1 MKSRLLV
8 LVAGAAAAV
17 CIAGCAEVPHQSI
30 HDAKKA
36 LEQAEKAG
44 AELYA
49 PSQFKA
55 TQVSFDLAMKEI
67 SEENKKI
74 PFMRKYHK
82 ILEAL
87 RSTISAAQSTMA
99 AVESAK
105 SRIRAET
112 GGMISRANACADTIA
127 VILKSAARK
136 KKNTGTLAA
145 ELDSV
150 KTAIGIAQQALGTG
164 NLLAAKEKIT
174 AAEENLAAVA
184 KNVRKLVPARKT
196 KKR

>member
-1 MKSRLLV
+1 MKSRLLA
-8 LVAGAAAAV
+8 LVAGAAVAV
-17 CIAGCAEVPHQSI
+17 CIVGCAEVPHQAI
-30 HDAKKA
+30 HDAKKT

-74 PFMRKYHK
+74 PFMRKYNK
-82 ILEAL
+82 ITEAL
-87 RSTISAAQSTMA
+87 RSTISAAQSTMV
-99 AVESAK
+99 AVEGAK
-105 SRIRAET
+105 TRIRTET
-112 GGMISRANACADTIA
+112 AGMINRANTCADTMA
-127 VILKSAARK
+127 ALLRSAARK
-136 KKNTGTLAA
+136 KKNIGTLGA

-150 KTAIGIAQQALGTG
+150 TTAIGIAQQALTAG

-174 AAEENLAAVA
+174 AAEEKLAAIA
-184 KNVRKLVPARKT
+184 KNVRKLMPARKT

>member
-1 MKSRLLV
+1 MRSRLLA

-17 CIAGCAEVPHQSI
+17 CIVGCAEVPHQSI

-74 PFMRKYHK
+74 PFMRKYNK
-82 ILEAL
+82 IIEAL

-105 SRIRAET
+105 TRIRTET
-112 GGMISRANACADTIA
+112 AGMIRQADASADTMA
-127 VILKSAARK
+127 ALLRSAARK
-136 KKNTGTLAA
+136 KKNTGTLGA
-145 ELDSV
+145 ELDSA
-150 KTAIGIAQQALGTG
+150 KAAIGIARQAFGTG

-174 AAEENLAAVA
+174 AAEEMLAAVA
-184 KNVRKLVPARKT
+184 KNVRKLMPVRKA